1 MTKKEK
7 ESLAEGIAELK
18 GNIDKAFSAENEVSD
33 KLMVLFNEASEKG
46 DVELAR
52 RLGEIIV
59 RAISLKLDE
68 PWTWT
73 SLVSIRASSPRP
85 FPEPMLSSPRPRTL
99 RSYFFLTAI
108 GFICFYG

>member
-59 RAISLKLDE
+59 KDLWEITLGLLGANRQAIALKRVSSL
-68 PWTWT
+68 
-73 SLVSIRASSPRP
+73 
-85 FPEPMLSSPRPRTL
+85 
-99 RSYFFLTAI
+99 
-108 GFICFYG
+108 